1 MPTYGAGRHELGQNF
16 LTDRK
21 AVDTIVDLV
30 SRTDGP
36 IIEIGSGGGALTLP
50 LQALRRPITAIEIDP
65 RHAQQLRHRVDP
77 STTVVHGDFLRYR
90 LPRTPHTI
98 VGNLPFHHTTAML
111 RRILHAEHWTASV
124 LLVQWEVARRRAAVG
139 GATMMTAQWW
149 PWYDFGL
156 AGRVPASAF
165 TPRPGVDAGLM
176 TITRRIDPLV
186 DPALRTRYSAFVHT
200 VFTSKGHGLHQILPR
215 VAGDLA
221 KAAVKKW
228 LAEQRFRGTPLPRD
242 LSPGQWSELFAIIDR
257 RSPSTDR
264 KRIEYRR

>member
-1 MPTYGAGRHELGQNF
+1 MPTYRSGRHELGQNF

-65 RHAQQLRHRVDP
+65 RHVQKLQHRVDP

-111 RRILHAEHWTASV
+111 RRILHA
-124 LLVQWEVARRRAAVG
+124 
-139 GATMMTAQWW
+139 
-149 PWYDFGL
+149 
-156 AGRVPASAF
+156 
-165 TPRPGVDAGLM
+165 
-176 TITRRIDPLV
+176 
-186 DPALRTRYSAFVHT
+186 
-200 VFTSKGHGLHQILPR
+200 
-215 VAGDLA
+215 
-221 KAAVKKW
+221 
-228 LAEQRFRGTPLPRD
+228 
-242 LSPGQWSELFAIIDR
+242 
-257 RSPSTDR
+257 
-264 KRIEYRR
+264 

>member
-1 MPTYGAGRHELGQNF
+1 MPTYRSGRHELGQNF

-65 RHAQQLRHRVDP
+65 RHVQKLQHRVDP

-156 AGRVPASAF
+156 AGRVSASAF

-176 TITRRIDPLV
+176 TIARRTVPLV
-186 DPALRTRYSAFVHT
+186 DPALRPRYSTFVHT

-215 VAGDLA
+215 VAGDPE

-228 LAEQRFRGTPLPRD
+228 LAGQRFRGTPLPRD

-257 RSPSTDR
+257 RSPATDR
-264 KRIEYRR
+264 KRAEYRR